1 MERASAAPI
10 VSSAN
15 PGSANPGRAN
25 PGSAFRVVLEGDLG
39 ARTRIGGGRST
50 EVERVEAFTVPGYH
64 GGLAFVR
71 EREGVA
77 AHWHPEQVAKLAA
90 WRAGLDERQ
99 RDVLD
104 GVAAWPLAGVANEG
118 GDVVG
123 CLVPLAAHPF
133 YFVATVDDGESDG
146 VGKATR
152 NARWLVSAPK
162 RARRVGAGSVGE
174 RDLVARCTVLARVC
188 VLLERLHRSGIVFG
202 DLSERSVLYSAGD
215 RSGGSSASTGGT
227 GRTGGAGDIAQAFVV
242 GCEGA
247 AFEADRVLQRNSAG
261 WAAPETLER
270 SEAADDAT
278 ADISRAPSVQTV
290 ASDRYKLGL
299 LILRVLAPSGDGLE
313 RSRDA
318 GRVLGV
324 LDTVGQLMLADALRD
339 EPAKR
344 PSAAEWYQYLRGV
357 IVENLAPPVIRSVVV
372 SPALVAEG
380 DEVRL
385 DVSLA
390 GARQLTIE
398 LPGRADIT
406 REVGGRVVTERFTA
420 RQSGRIAVR
429 ATNEHGETEALS
441 NQVRVLP
448 VPTPTQIAVAAP
460 DVSGVLGAQDVLVD
474 LEPLEAAMAISRE
487 ASGAGSPFEHVAKAR
502 ARLDADALPLHDVL
516 RIGVEAERVSREK
529 LFPSFEE
536 FLGDITSP
544 RRRP

>member
-1 MERASAAPI
+1 VDDDAVASLIVSERGGESERAGAMAK
-10 VSSAN
+10 
-15 PGSANPGRAN
+15 G
-25 PGSAFRVVLEGDLG
+25 RVVLEGDLG
-39 ARTRIGGGRST
+39 ARTRIGGGSST

-71 EREGVA
+71 EREGAA

-90 WRAGLDERQ
+90 WRAGLGARE

-133 YFVATVDDGESDG
+133 YFVATVDDGEGEGNG
-146 VGKATR
+146 VGKTTR
-152 NARWLVSAPK
+152 NTRWLVSAPK

-174 RDLVARCTVLARVC
+174 RDLVARSTVLARVC
-188 VLLERLHRSGIVFG
+188 VLLEMLHRSGIVFG
-202 DLSERSVLYSAGD
+202 DLSERSVLFSAGD
-215 RSGGSSASTGGT
+215 GV
-227 GRTGGAGDIAQAFVV
+227 GDIAQAFVV

-270 SEAADDAT
+270 SEGPDDAT
-278 ADISRAPSVQTV
+278 ADTSRAPSAQTV

-318 GRVLGV
+318 DRVLGV
-324 LDTVGQLMLADALRD
+324 LDTVGQLMLADALGD

-448 VPTPTQIAVAAP
+448 VPTPAQVAVAAP

-474 LEPLEAAMAISRE
+474 LEPLEAAIAISRE
-487 ASGAGSPFEHVAKAR
+487 AAGAGSPFEHVARAR

-536 FLGDITSP
+536 FLDDITSP
-544 RRRP
+544 KRRR

>member
-1 MERASAAPI
+1 M
-10 VSSAN
+10 SS
-15 PGSANPGRAN
+15 PSL
-25 PGSAFRVVLEGDLG
+25 GSAFRVVLEGDLG
-39 ARTRIGGGRST
+39 ARGRIGGGAAT

-71 EREGVA
+71 VREGAA

-90 WRAGLDERQ
+90 WRAGLGRRE

-133 YFVATVDDGESDG
+133 YFIATADDGEGAG
-146 VGKATR
+146 VGKTAR

-188 VLLERLHRSGIVFG
+188 VLLEMLHRSGIVFG
-202 DLSERSVLYSAGD
+202 DLSERSLLYSADDGD
-215 RSGGSSASTGGT
+215 VAR
-227 GRTGGAGDIAQAFVV
+227 AFVV

-247 AFEADRVLQRNSAG
+247 AFERDRVLQRNSAG
-261 WAAPETLER
+261 WAAPETLES
-270 SEAADDAT
+270 SEGPDDDT
-278 ADISRAPSVQTV
+278 ADASRSRAPSVQTI

-318 GRVLGV
+318 DRVLGV
-324 LDTVGQLMLADALRD
+324 LDEVGRLMLADALGG

-390 GARQLTIE
+390 GARRLTIE

-406 REVGGRVVTERFTA
+406 REVGGRVVTERITA

-429 ATNEHGETEALS
+429 ATNEHGETAALS

-448 VPTPTQIAVAAP
+448 VPAPAQVAVAAP
-460 DVSGVLGAQDVLVD
+460 DVSGVLGAQGVLVD
-474 LEPLEAAMAISRE
+474 LEPLEAAVAISRE
-487 ASGAGSPFEHVAKAR
+487 TAGAGSPFEHVARAR
-502 ARLDADALPLHDVL
+502 ERLDADALPLHDVL
-516 RIGVEAERVSREK
+516 RIGVEAERASREK

-544 RRRP
+544 KRRS